1 MTHSLKG
8 ATMPAR
14 RPQINFQ
21 VDEAMKMLYEEARVS
36 GHWVTRLCAA
46 GLLLMVED
54 AGARV
59 RALNRLRDWE
69 AEYADA
75 SADAIRA
82 FVQGA
87 ESAMKRGARGSRPG
101 PKARPTRKTAKRGGS
116 A

>member
-1 MTHSLKG
+1 
-8 ATMPAR
+8 MPAPR

-21 VDEAMKMLYEEARVS
+21 VDPSLKCLYEEARAS

-46 GLLLMVED
+46 GLLLLVED
-54 AGARV
+54 AAVRQ

-69 AEYADA
+69 ADYADA
-75 SADAIRA
+75 DPERIRS

-87 ESAMKRGARGSRPG
+87 QAALQAAPRGSRPA
-101 PKARPTRKTAKRGGS
+101 PAARPRSKKAAPARR

>member
-1 MTHSLKG
+1 M
-8 ATMPAR
+8 APR

-21 VDEAMKMLYEEARVS
+21 VEPSLKRLYDEAYFA
-36 GHWVTRLCAA
+36 GHWVTRFCAA

-54 AGARV
+54 PAIRM

-75 SADAIRA
+75 SLDQIRA

-87 ESAMKRGARGSRPG
+87 EDAVQRAAPDSRRGPTAPPKRRRKKRDGGA
-101 PKARPTRKTAKRGGS
+101 
-116 A
+116 

>member
-1 MTHSLKG
+1 M
-8 ATMPAR
+8 AAR

-21 VDEAMKMLYEEARVS
+21 VAESMKTLYLESRAA
-36 GHWVTRLCAA
+36 GHWVTRFCAA

-54 AGARV
+54 PVIRMH
-59 RALNRLRDWE
+59 ALNRLRDWE

-75 SADAIRA
+75 GPEDIRA

-87 ESAMKRGARGSRPG
+87 QAAMTAAAPKSRP
-101 PKARPTRKTAKRGGS
+101 ARRAQPRRKRAKRSGS